1 MTHTEKLE
9 EAKRKHGKPF
19 VLDIPLQRKAPPSQ
33 KLMELNQLSNRIFVP
48 ECYKNH

>member
-9 EAKRKHGKPF
+9 EAKRRYGKPF
-19 VLDIPLQRKAPPSQ
+19 LLETPLARKEPPSPR
-33 KLMELNQLSNRIFVP
+33 LMELNQLSNRIFVP